1 MTRDARPFL
10 AHHLRE
16 RADARDHHG
25 SALHDLARWVENLP
39 GDDPAMLRIASTE
52 ALDYSDGGFVCKAAS
67 NALIDAYQRDAP
79 ASRRQWLAWFA
90 DAVEHDHAHH
100 G

>member
-16 RADARDHHG
+16 RADARERDG

-39 GDDPAMLRIASTE
+39 ADDSAMRRIAATD
-52 ALDYSDGGFVCKAAS
+52 ALDYSDGCFVCGAVS
-67 NALIDAYQRDAP
+67 NAIIDAYQRDTPIA
-79 ASRRQWLAWFA
+79 RREWLMEFA
-90 DAVEHDHAHH
+90 EAVEFDHRN

>member
-16 RADARDHHG
+16 RADALDRNHE
-25 SALHDLARWVENLP
+25 ALHDLARWVENLP
-39 GDDPAMLRIASTE
+39 ADEPAMLRIASTD
-52 ALDYSDGGFVCKAAS
+52 ALDYSDGTFRCGAAAI
-67 NALIDAYQRDAP
+67 ALLDAYQADVP
-79 ASRRQWLAWFA
+79 AARPAWLAAFA
-90 DAVEHDHAHH
+90 EAVEYDQS